1 MDFPSN
7 HYARRKPLEMSMF
20 SKAFEMIRDLVEIG
34 LIIGLVWLAYELL
47 ADAVRYL

>member
-20 SKAFEMIRDLVEIG
+20 SKTFEVIRDLVEIAM
-34 LIIGLVWLAYELL
+34 ITALVYGGWALL
-47 ADAVRYL
+47 FWC